1 MLTGST
7 TVRFI
12 ELARA
17 IAPQPP
23 SSRNPK
29 ACTGIDSITGGTIPR
44 SPMIKTTLY
53 LTTAVAMLTAV
64 VTTPASSMPNTG
76 AAIRDAAEATDLV
89 DNVAIYVVE
98 GRRYCFYF
106 SGWHGPGWYRCG
118 YAFRRGLGW
127 GGTYGWQGWKYGPAA
142 RRFGG
147 GFREGTTV
155 REGRSF
161 SSGTSV
167 RGSTSIREG
176 TTTRERSSLRSR
188 GGVSEGARIQGGG
201 TTTSRESVRGGA
213 SVQGSTTGSG
223 ERAGAKM
230 QGGASVGGGGKAGG
244 SVGGEVKGGGRGD
257 KQ

>member
-7 TVRFI
+7 TVRLI

-23 SSRNPK
+23 GSRNPK
-29 ACTGIDSITGGTIPR
+29 ACTGIDSITGGTIQR

-64 VTTPASSMPNTG
+64 VTTPVRAMLNTG

-127 GGTYGWQGWKYGPAA
+127 GGTSGRAGLGIPA
-142 RRFGG
+142 
-147 GFREGTTV
+147 
-155 REGRSF
+155 
-161 SSGTSV
+161 
-167 RGSTSIREG
+167 
-176 TTTRERSSLRSR
+176 R
-188 GGVSEGARIQGGG
+188 GGP
-201 TTTSRESVRGGA
+201 
-213 SVQGSTTGSG
+213 
-223 ERAGAKM
+223 
-230 QGGASVGGGGKAGG
+230 
-244 SVGGEVKGGGRGD
+244 
-257 KQ
+257 